1 MKILKFFVIM
11 FLSLSI
17 FLGGCLPEGLD
28 IPIDQPTDQPTK
40 KASTSSHHKSHRKK
54 SSHRKNTLTTKNTT
68 STTSTAT
75 TTTNNKKVAKSS
87 SLSNIPPFSGEPYVV
102 INNNKPKFSDSE
114 RDKKSYEY
122 YSDLDDLGRCQVAI
136 ANVGQDLMPTE
147 KRESISRVRP
157 SGWKNAEYD
166 FVDGGHLYNRC
177 HLIGFQLTGENAN
190 ERNLITGTRY
200 LNVDGMLPFENL
212 IADYV
217 KETNNHVLYKVEP
230 IYDGDNL
237 VAKGLHMQAESVE
250 DNGEGVSF
258 NIFCYNN
265 QPGVKINYATGES
278 ELDSSTAHYAT
289 SNTKSSS
296 SSLRKH
302 NKNRKNH
309 GRTRRH
315 SRRST
320 EE

>member
-1 MKILKFFVIM
+1 MKILK
-11 FLSLSI
+11 SLSI
-17 FLGGCLPEGLD
+17 IFISLAIFLCGCLPEGID
-28 IPIDQPTDQPTK
+28 IQTDQPTK
-40 KASTSSHHKSHRKK
+40 K
-54 SSHRKNTLTTKNTT
+54 TTKKTSRRSTNRTSNRTHRTTSKTHKKTHTHTNTT
-68 STTSTAT
+68 SNSTANTTS
-75 TTTNNKKVAKSS
+75 NRKVAKSS
-87 SLSNIPPFSGEPYVV
+87 SLSNIPPFSGEPYVI
-102 INNNKPKFSDSE
+102 INNNKPQFSDSE
-114 RDKKSYEY
+114 RDSKSYEY
-122 YSDLDDLGRCQVAI
+122 YSDLDNLGRCQVAI
-136 ANVGQDLMPTE
+136 SNVGQDLMPTE

-230 IYDGDNL
+230 IYDGNNL

-278 ELDSSTAHYAT
+278 ELDNSTAKYIT
-289 SNTKSSS
+289 PNTKSSS
-296 SSLRKH
+296 SSMRKH
-302 NKNRKNH
+302 NKNR
-309 GRTRRH
+309 RH
-315 SRRST
+315 HRSSRRQKSS
-320 EE
+320 EY

>member
-1 MKILKFFVIM
+1 MKILKSFAIVFI
-11 FLSLSI
+11 SLAI
-17 FLGGCLPEGLD
+17 FLCGCLPEGMD
-28 IPIDQPTDQPTK
+28 ITTDRPTDQPTK
-40 KASTSSHHKSHRKK
+40 KASRRTTNKTSNRTHRTHRTHKKTSTNTSS
-54 SSHRKNTLTTKNTT
+54 TTN
-68 STTSTAT
+68 TAT
-75 TTTNNKKVAKSS
+75 TTRKVAKSA

-102 INNNKPKFSDSE
+102 INNNKPKFADSE
-114 RDKKSYEY
+114 RDTKSYEY
-122 YSDLDDLGRCQVAI
+122 YSDLDNLGRCQVAI
-136 ANVGQDLMPTE
+136 SNVGQDLMPTE

-200 LNVDGMLPFENL
+200 LNVDGMLPFENM
-212 IADYV
+212 ISDYV

-230 IYDGDNL
+230 IYDGNDL

-258 NIFCYNN
+258 NIYCYNN

-278 ELDSSTAHYAT
+278 ELDNSTAKYIT
-289 SNTKSSS
+289 PNTKSASS
-296 SSLRKH
+296 SMRKH
-302 NKNRKNH
+302 NKNRKN
-309 GRTRRH
+309 RSSNRRSRRH
-315 SRRST
+315 RSS

>member
-1 MKILKFFVIM
+1 MKILKFFVILFM
-11 FLSLSI
+11 SLSI
-17 FLGGCLPEGLD
+17 FLCGCLPEGLD
-28 IPIDQPTDQPTK
+28 VPIDAPTDKPTK
-40 KASTSSHHKSHRKK
+40 KTSTTTSHKSNRKTTSHRKRHTTNNK
-54 SSHRKNTLTTKNTT
+54 TSNT
-68 STTSTAT
+68 T
-75 TTTNNKKVAKSS
+75 TTTNNKKIAKSS
-87 SLSNIPPFSGEPYVV
+87 SLSNIPPFSGQPYVV
-102 INNNKPKFSDSE
+102 INNNKPKFSESE
-114 RDKKSYEY
+114 RDTKSYEY
-122 YSDLDDLGRCQVAI
+122 YSDLDNLGRCQVAI
-136 ANVGQDLMPTE
+136 SNVGQDLMPTE

-296 SSLRKH
+296 SSLKKH

-315 SRRST
+315 SRRSRS